1 MKKKE
6 NKDKYNKIQNLSFQT
21 EVKQLLNLMVNS
33 LYSNKEIFLRE
44 LISNASDAC
53 DRLRF
58 DAIDNQTLFENDNKL
73 HLRVSYNK
81 KNNTITISDNGI
93 GLSRDD
99 AIKNLGTI
107 AKSGTKDFF
116 KKLSGDKKKDSKLI
130 GKFGVGF
137 YSSFIVSN
145 KVTVYSRKAGY
156 KEDDGI
162 KWTSNGQ
169 GEFSIEDI
177 KKKKKRNRYRITIK
191 FF

>member
-1 MKKKE
+1 MG
-6 NKDKYNKIQNLSFQT
+6 
-21 EVKQLLNLMVNS
+21 
-33 LYSNKEIFLRE
+33 
-44 LISNASDAC
+44 
-53 DRLRF
+53 
-58 DAIDNQTLFENDNKL
+58 KL

-177 KKKKKRNRYRITIK
+177 KKKRRGTDIELQLNSSNAEFLNSWKLRDMLRCYSDHISLPIYMIKEEWDEKKKEQVKKDYEWEIVNQASALWT
-191 FF
+191 